1 MRNIM
6 QNRIGRI
13 IVILMTLL
21 ALAGC
26 GREAPPSARAP
37 APLSGHFLITGSSTM
52 LPLVQAIAE
61 RFHNLHPAVF
71 IEVQG
76 GGSGRGIADALEG
89 KADIGMASRVLNEKE
104 SGLASHAIARDG
116 VAVIVHRSNPVQA
129 LSDEQ
134 VAAIFTGKLRDWRE
148 VGGMPG
154 AIRVVSRL
162 DGYSSLD
169 LFTHYYKIDAAQIR
183 ATARLGDNAALIA
196 EVLAHPQSI
205 AFMSVGEAARR
216 ALAGEPIRLLPI
228 GGVVASSQTIK
239 SGDYPLARP
248 LTLVTKVL
256 PEGLAK
262 AFIDFARSPQV
273 NDLILAHDFVSY
285 QD

>member
-1 MRNIM
+1 MKRFHLWLP
-6 QNRIGRI
+6 
-13 IVILMTLL
+13 VLL
-21 ALAGC
+21 AILALTGC

-37 APLSGHFLITGSSTM
+37 APLSGRLLITGSSTM

-61 RFHNLHPAVF
+61 RFRNQHPTVI

-76 GGSGRGIADALEG
+76 GGSGHGIADAREG

-104 SGLASHAIARDG
+104 SDLVSHAIARDG
-116 VAVIVHRSNPVQA
+116 VALIVHRSNTVQA

-148 VGGMPG
+148 VGGTPG

-162 DGYSSLD
+162 EGYSSLD
-169 LFTHYYKIDAAQIR
+169 LFTYYYKIDVAQIQ
-183 ATARLGDNAALIA
+183 AAVRLGDNAALIA
-196 EVLAHPQSI
+196 EVSAHSRSI

-216 ALAGEPIRLLPI
+216 ALAGEPIRLLLV
-228 GGVVASSQTIK
+228 GGVIASSQTIK

-248 LTLVTKVL
+248 LVLVTKTL
-256 PEGLAK
+256 PQGLAK

-273 NDLILAHDFVSY
+273 NDLVLAHDFVPY

>member
-1 MRNIM
+1 MKRFH
-6 QNRIGRI
+6 
-13 IVILMTLL
+13 LLLPALL
-21 ALAGC
+21 AIFALTGC
-26 GREAPPSARAP
+26 GREVPSSARNP

-61 RFHNLHPAVF
+61 RFHSLHPAVA

-76 GGSGRGIADALEG
+76 GGSGRGIADALKG
-89 KADIGMASRVLNEKE
+89 KADIGMASRALNEKE
-104 SGLASHAIARDG
+104 SSLVSYAIARDG
-116 VAVIVHRSNPVQA
+116 VALIVHRSNPVQV
-129 LSDEQ
+129 LSDKQ
-134 VAAIFTGKLRDWRE
+134 VVAIFTGKLHDWRE
-148 VGGMPG
+148 VGGTPG

-162 DGYSSLD
+162 EGYSSFD

-183 ATARLGDNAALIA
+183 ATARLGDNATLVA

-205 AFMSVGEAARR
+205 AFMSVGEAERR

-228 GGVVASSQTIK
+228 SGVAASSQTIRN
-239 SGDYPLARP
+239 GDYPLARP
-248 LTLVTKVL
+248 LLLVTKVL
-256 PEGLAK
+256 PVGLSK

-273 NDLILAHDFVSY
+273 NDLILAHDFVPY